1 MTVAGMEVTIGL
13 VLHPRHRAAVTEAAA
28 GIKDLDLRWAKH
40 THDADA
46 PEAVAELLREPLDGL
61 LISRLRYHGC
71 RHVLPG
77 DLPVMVL
84 RPAPLSLALA
94 FSTAQAKH
102 LRPPVSIDSFDHDAV
117 AEVTAALNVKP
128 TQVTALPYQPGQP
141 ASEVVDHHLRTVTHA
156 GYVISGRLEVVDR
169 LRGKLPVVQT
179 HTIPSA
185 VRAALSELRQ
195 RIRAR
200 RADEFRF
207 AAAVFLVAEQNRD
220 QDVDRARVGLMNL
233 LVNTPEF
240 ADALIENRGRRGL
253 LVLAHKALFDEVTH
267 DWATVPV
274 LDRAAE
280 ELGVRVAAGFGV
292 GGSARTCV
300 MLAERAAARADAEGR
315 PAGYLIEDSGVVVG
329 PMSRDGSPAEFTV
342 RDHGPRLEELA
353 RSVGLSPAT
362 LSRLVSVERR
372 QKGRTLSPSELANAL
387 GITDPSGRRLLRK
400 LLAGGLVEP
409 DGSAQTHR
417 RGRPTTLYR
426 LCIET
431 NLDT

>member
-1 MTVAGMEVTIGL
+1 MSVTVGV
-13 VLHPRHRAAVTEAAA
+13 VLHPRDRQVFAAAAA
-28 GIKDLDLRWAKH
+28 GIADLTLRCAEY
-40 THDADA
+40 THDGEVRD
-46 PEAVAELLREPLDGL
+46 AVAELLREPVDGL
-61 LISRLRYHGC
+61 LLGRPPYDAC
-71 RHVLPG
+71 RHLVPE
-77 DLPVMVL
+77 DLPVTVL
-84 RPAPLSLALA
+84 RPAALSLALA
-94 FSTAQAKH
+94 FSAAQAKH
-102 LRPPVSIDSFDHDAV
+102 LRPPVSIDSFDHDAI

-141 ASEVVDHHLRTVTHA
+141 TSEVVDHHLRTVKRA
-156 GYVISGRLEVVDR
+156 GYVISARCEVANR

-179 HTIPSA
+179 QTIPSA
-185 VRAALSELRQ
+185 VRAELYDLRQ

-207 AAAVFLVAEQNRD
+207 AAGVFLVVGPIHDRD
-220 QDVDRARVGLMNL
+220 ADRARVGLMNL

-274 LDRAAE
+274 LDRADE
-280 ELGVRVAAGFGV
+280 ELGIRVAAGFGI

-300 MLAERAAARADAEGR
+300 ALAERAAVRAEAEGR
-315 PAGYLIEDSGVVVG
+315 PAGYLIEHSGVVVG
-329 PMSRDGSPAEFTV
+329 PMSRDGRPAEFTV
-342 RDHGPRLEELA
+342 RDHGPRLENLA

-372 QKGRTLSPSELANAL
+372 QQGRTLAPSELANAL
-387 GITDPSGRRLLRK
+387 GITDPSGRRLVRK
-400 LLAGGLVEP
+400 LLAGGLVQP

-417 RGRPTTLYR
+417 KGRPTTLYR